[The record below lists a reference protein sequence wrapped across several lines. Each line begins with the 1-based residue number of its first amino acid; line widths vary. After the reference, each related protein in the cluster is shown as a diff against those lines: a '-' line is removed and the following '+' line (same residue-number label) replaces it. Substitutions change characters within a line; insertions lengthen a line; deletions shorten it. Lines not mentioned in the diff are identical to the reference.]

1 MTNKNRRVPKARQA
15 PGASKTKKRSAFGR
29 LFLVLLNMAIW
40 MGVVGAVIVFWFAY
54 DLPSVDKL
62 EHATRRPGVTLYAKD
77 GSLLATYGDLY
88 GQLVRLED
96 LPPYVGQAVVAIED
110 RRFYHHF
117 GVDPVG
123 LARAAYT
130 NYRAGHVVQGGS
142 TLTQQLAKD
151 FLLQEGL
158 YTYKDKSLRRKVQEV
173 ILALWLEWHFTK
185 KQILTL
191 YLNRAY
197 LGAGVFGVD
206 SAAIK
211 YFGKHAKDLTLYE
224 AAVLAGLLKAPSKF
238 SPTANPALC
247 DQRASLVLATM
258 EDAGFI
264 KAQDKQLALY
274 MKTPLELIKREST
287 FGRYFADW
295 VFDTLPDLVG
305 PITQDLI
312 VETTLDP
319 RCQRMAEQEATQILD
334 KHGQEAKVGQ
344 LALVSMTPSGAV
356 RALVGGANYAKSPF
370 NRATQAKRQTGSSFK
385 IFVYVAAFELGMDPD
400 TLISDMPIRIGSWQ
414 PRNFSTK
421 TYQWVPKGSIS
432 LKDSFAYSINTSLVR
447 LGQQMTVPRIQNMAK
462 RLGLTSP
469 QPGDLTLCLGSGDA
483 SLLEMTS
490 AYATFA
496 NRGRGVWPYA
506 VTKISTPAGETLYT
520 RTHKVTQQV
529 ISPDVARNTLT
540 LLQAVMSYGTG
551 RKIALTRPSAGKSGT
566 TQLHRDAWFIGMTPD
581 MVTGVWMGNDDG
593 KPTKDVTGGK
603 YPGLLWKN
611 YMERIHEGVP
621 ARSF

>member
-1 MTNKNRRVPKARQA
+1 MTSKNRVPKARPA
-15 PGASKTKKRSAFGR
+15 PKEKKTKKRTLLGR
-29 LFLVLLNMAIW
+29 TFLFLLNIAIW
-40 MGVVGAVIVFWFAY
+40 MGAAAAVVLFWFAH

-62 EHATRRPGVTLYAKD
+62 EHSSRRPGVTILAKD

-88 GQLVRLED
+88 GQLVGLEE
-96 LPPYVGQAVVAIED
+96 LPPYVGQAVIAIED
-110 RRFYHHF
+110 KRFYHHF

-158 YTYKDKSLRRKVQEV
+158 YTYKDKSLRRKIQEV
-173 ILALWLEWHFTK
+173 ILALWLEWHFSK

-206 SAAIK
+206 SAAQK

-238 SPTANPALC
+238 SPTSNPELC
-247 DQRASLVLATM
+247 DKRATLVLATM

-264 KAQDKQLALY
+264 KPDEKQLALY

-295 VFDTLPDLVG
+295 VHDMLPDLVG
-305 PITQDLI
+305 PLTQDVI

-319 RCQRMAEQEATQILD
+319 RCQRLAEKESAQILSAIGKD
-334 KHGQEAKVGQ
+334 ARVGQ

-356 RALVGGANYAKSPF
+356 RALVGGANYTQSPF
-370 NRATQAKRQTGSSFK
+370 NRAVQAKRQSGSSFK
-385 IFVYVAAFELGMDPD
+385 IFVYVAAFELGMEPD

-421 TYQWVPKGSIS
+421 TYQWVPRGSIS
-432 LKDSFAYSINTSLVR
+432 LTDSFAYSINTSLVR
-447 LGQQMTVPRIQNMAK
+447 LGQKITVPRIQSMAK

-469 QPGDLTLCLGSGDA
+469 QPNDLTLCLGSGDA
-483 SLLEMTS
+483 SLMEMTC

-496 NRGRGVWPYA
+496 NHGRGVWPYA
-506 VTKISTPAGETLYT
+506 VTKISSASGEVLYT
-520 RTHKVTQQV
+520 RTHKVAQQV
-529 ISPDVARNTLT
+529 ISPQVARNTLA
-540 LLQAVMSYGTG
+540 LLQAVMGYGTG
-551 RKIALTRPSAGKSGT
+551 KKIALSRPCAGKSGT
-566 TQLHRDAWFIGMTPD
+566 TQLHRDAWFVGMTPD

-603 YPGLLWKN
+603 YPGQLWKN
-611 YMERIHEGVP
+611 YMEAIHQGVP
-621 ARSF
+621 VRAF